1 MKTLVLPF
9 FSFLHKKNSE
19 KAYFEQHLE
28 CAALKPCSKYT
39 TIGVN
44 LNVVETKPHQALFLL
59 NYIYKWG
66 CLAS

>member
-1 MKTLVLPF
+1 MKTLFLPF
-9 FSFLHKKNSE
+9 SAFCTKNCE

-28 CAALKPCSKYT
+28 YAALKPCSKYT

-44 LNVVETKPHQALFLL
+44 LNVFETKPHQALFLL